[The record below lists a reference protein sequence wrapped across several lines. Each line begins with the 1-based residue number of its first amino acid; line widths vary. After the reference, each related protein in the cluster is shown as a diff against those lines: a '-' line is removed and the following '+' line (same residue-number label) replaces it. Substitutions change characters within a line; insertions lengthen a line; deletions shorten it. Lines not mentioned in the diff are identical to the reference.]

1 VRAPRARLATL
12 LVGIVFVLGGAWGLY
27 ALLYEDSPVTL
38 AVKVRANDVIERVA
52 GARPFDETSFLDT
65 PTIES
70 TAASSA
76 RETNVKLV
84 PLFTM
89 RIPKIGRAYTVYE
102 GVSAQ
107 VLARGPGHIPGTA
120 YPWFRGNTGVSG
132 HRVTHGAPF
141 RLLDRLEKGDAI
153 IVHARGKTMIF
164 AVVWKKRVRPSNT
177 SVLATTTQTAL
188 TLTTCDPPFSARYRL
203 VVRAVLTETREE

>member
-1 VRAPRARLATL
+1 M
-12 LVGIVFVLGGAWGLY
+12 LVGTVFALGGAWSLY
-27 ALLYEDSPVTL
+27 ALLYEDSLVTL

-52 GARPFDETSFLDT
+52 GARPFDETSFLDI

-70 TAASSA
+70 TTGSSA
-76 RETNVKLV
+76 RITHVKLV

-89 RIPKIGRAYTVYE
+89 RIPKIGRVYTVYE

-120 YPWFRGNTGVSG
+120 YPWFRGNTGISG

-141 RLLDRLEKGDAI
+141 RLLNRLEKGDPI
-153 IVHARGKTMIF
+153 IIQARGKTMIF
-164 AVVWKKRVRPSNT
+164 AVAWKKRVRPSDT

-203 VVRAVLTETREE
+203 VVRAVLTETREK